1 MVVACVLA
9 AVMCGAPVATL
20 LFITQVPAAFPQ
32 LFQHVHGLR
41 FDEPPD
47 YAYVQRTLAALAGL
61 PTPPGAPAEQV
72 TEPLLPAT
80 AAVLDWAAEVS

>member
-1 MVVACVLA
+1 M
-9 AVMCGAPVATL
+9 
-20 LFITQVPAAFPQ
+20 PAAFPL

-61 PTPPGAPAEQV
+61 PTPPGAPAEQG